1 MELSWERPREGWR
14 GISRAALSGWLLF
27 YALFLWHAATN
38 RTGFL
43 LLDCVNLI
51 FHEAGHFFFGWFGY
65 TIGILGG
72 TLGELMVPA
81 GVATYFIRKRATAGT
96 AFASFWFFE
105 NFLYVGTYMAD
116 ARSLALPLVGSG
128 EHDWEILF
136 GQWGVLVH
144 DRAIGGAAPHTVDR
158 QVTLALE
165 TPFGEQAVAVPLGRQ
180 VPRRRC
186 TGGAQRAQAT
196 RFFR

>member
-1 MELSWERPREGWR
+1 MELSWERPGEGWR

-43 LLDCVNLI
+43 LLDYVNLI

-72 TLGELMVPA
+72 TLGELIVPA
-81 GVATYFIRKRATAGT
+81 GVATYFIRKCATAGT

-136 GQWGVLVH
+136 GQWGVLVQ
-144 DRAIGGAAPHTVDR
+144 DRAIGGAARTLGWIGMLA
-158 QVTLALE
+158 TLAGL
-165 TPFGEQAVAVPLGRQ
+165 V
-180 VPRRRC
+180 C
-186 TGGAQRAQAT
+186 MCQRAT
-196 RFFR
+196 RSSRSQRLPTRPDFS